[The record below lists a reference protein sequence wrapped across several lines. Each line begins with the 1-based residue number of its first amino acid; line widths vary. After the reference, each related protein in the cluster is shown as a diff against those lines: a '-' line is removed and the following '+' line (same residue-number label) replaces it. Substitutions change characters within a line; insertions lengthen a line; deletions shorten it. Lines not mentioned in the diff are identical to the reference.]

1 MIQAP
6 DLPTWAAILIGCLV
20 LGGSALTLVGALGLI
35 RLPTFYARVH
45 ATTLG
50 ATAGMAAILVASMLC
65 FSVLQT
71 RPVVH
76 EVLIALF
83 VTLTTP
89 VTLILL
95 ARAAIYRD
103 RSEKTPQVPSDRDP
117 IQGKSIERSSSH

>member
-1 MIQAP
+1 MMQAP
-6 DLPTWAAILIGCLV
+6 ELPAWAAIIVGLLV
-20 LGGSALTLVGALGLI
+20 LGGAAIALVGALGLV
-35 RLPTFYARVH
+35 RLPSFYARVH

-50 ATAGMAAILVASMLC
+50 ATSGMAAILIASMLC
-65 FSVLQT
+65 FSIVQT

-76 EVLIALF
+76 EILIALF

-103 RSEKTPQVPSDRDP
+103 RSEKMSQVPSDRGP
-117 IQGKSIERSSSH
+117 KQEK

>member
-1 MIQAP
+1 MMQAP
-6 DLPTWAAILIGCLV
+6 DLPTWAAIIVGLLV
-20 LGGSALTLVGALGLI
+20 LGGAIITLVGAFGLI
-35 RLPTFYARVH
+35 RLQTFYARVH

-50 ATAGMAAILVASMLC
+50 ATAGMAAILLGSMLC
-65 FSVLQT
+65 FSITQG

-76 EVLIALF
+76 EILIALF

-103 RSEKTPQVPSDRDP
+103 RSEKLPQLPTRSEP
-117 IQGKSIERSSSH
+117 ERAE